1 MGFVLY
7 LYIIQEEVEPYY
19 EAFACLAKS
28 IRDDQEFQAR
38 ALSLNAYYS
47 VAELYNYTTLVHI

>member
-1 MGFVLY
+1 M
-7 LYIIQEEVEPYY
+7 EPYY

-47 VAELYNYTTLVHI
+47 VAELYIILHLCIYRFVIH